1 MNKETLQFRI
11 INVSKR
17 NITSYGDIFLVEAS
31 IMNTNST
38 KSSFD
43 NDSITDEFRLSMD
56 SSLIEEVK
64 QAYKYGQLWQVDMS
78 RFQKNDNAHDINGN
92 IGNRIIYDELVVIN
106 EDTLKNML
114 DKAIRKSVLAQMGFA
129 GLDELQ
135 TYTAKVTTMKDGYVY
150 TSHDLDS
157 LVAEDEDDAYN
168 VMLSVLS
175 HREGRI
181 VRSSDILSYTIK
193 SNGEKLF
200 DFN

>member
-31 IMNTNST
+31 IVNTNST

-150 TSHDLDS
+150 TSHDLES
-157 LVAEDEDDAYN
+157 LVAEDEVDAYN

>member
-31 IMNTNST
+31 IVNTNST

-114 DKAIRKSVLAQMGFA
+114 DKAIRKNVLAQMGFA

-150 TSHDLDS
+150 TSHDLES
-157 LVAEDEDDAYN
+157 LVAEDEVDAYN